1 MQVKWKE
8 DELRIEVEASPKE
21 SNNKR
26 IRKTLAYSRTIET
39 ILKSNHK
46 FEMNYPISQRK
57 LPLRAPSPIPNES
70 ITSRNP
76 MKDINQKTDGCVCA
90 VIGVYISGECD
101 SDSTAATLPHV
112 DVIEAGGGGDNA
124 SK

>member
-1 MQVKWKE
+1 MSSESKLKLYIV
-8 DELRIEVEASPKE
+8 PKE
-21 SNNKR
+21 SNNER
-26 IRKTLAYSRTIET
+26 IGKTLAYTKFQRIET

-46 FEMNYPISQRK
+46 FEMNYPISQMK

-76 MKDINQKTDGCVCA
+76 TKDINQKTDGCVCA
-90 VIGVYISGECD
+90 VVGIYISGECD
-101 SDSTAATLPHV
+101 SDSTAATLLHV